1 MEGRASY
8 YLLVTSKAAKTA
20 IFSLLAFLSLA
31 SSLLLTTLLRRNRS
45 HQACPPRERSSNPSL
60 SNLLP
65 RAFYLFLS
73 SNLGHLWQIRRYLQ
87 TKVDEA
93 VNEVVNV

>member
-31 SSLLLTTLLRRNRS
+31 SSLLLTTLLRRKR
-45 HQACPPRERSSNPSL
+45 
-60 SNLLP
+60 
-65 RAFYLFLS
+65 
-73 SNLGHLWQIRRYLQ
+73 
-87 TKVDEA
+87 
-93 VNEVVNV
+93 